1 VEAHREWVAHIG
13 YEGEVE
19 KFRGVEL
26 ITQPTGIRSVVLVE
40 YACDRAPLGGRVADG
55 CVRGA
60 R

>member
-1 VEAHREWVAHIG
+1 LPQQVGPEFGPVEAHREWVAHIG

-40 YACDRAPLGGRVADG
+40 YVRV
-55 CVRGA
+55 
-60 R
+60 